1 MRFVIT
7 NGLPILITKEDYII
21 NTIDNPPKKAKLPAG
36 WKIAKGRVEHE

>member
-21 NTIDNPPKKAKLPAG
+21 NTIDNPPKKAKLPKG
-36 WKIAKGRVEHE
+36 WVIKGGRVEHE